1 MAPTQL
7 CRALLA
13 WLKDHATGSAA
24 AGAAG
29 AGALDGPLAQW
40 AAATRLALVATSAA
54 WAYSEFVAKDLYP
67 FLTDPAHSPE
77 QLAAALDAM
86 GTGRQAG

>member
-7 CRALLA
+7 CRALLG
-13 WLKDHATGSAA
+13 WLKDHAAATA
-24 AGAAG
+24 AGATG
-29 AGALDGPLAQW
+29 SGALDGPLAQW

-54 WAYSEFVAKDLYP
+54 WAYSEFVAKELYP
-67 FLTDPAHSPE
+67 FLTDPAHSPN

-86 GTGRQAG
+86 GTTQQMR

>member
-7 CRALLA
+7 CRALLG
-13 WLKDHATGSAA
+13 WLKDHAAATA

-29 AGALDGPLAQW
+29 SGALDGPLAQW

-54 WAYSEFVAKDLYP
+54 WAYSEFVAKELYP
-67 FLTDPAHSPE
+67 FLTDPAHSPN

-86 GTGRQAG
+86 GTPRQMK